1 MPRLFL
7 DRSFPVAIQTKQ
19 LSSELPSH
27 VLKPQKRR
35 NLKDRLMQVYGN
47 IGSDIVQRTGGGSG
61 KPFWTFRLAENQGK
75 DENRTT
81 TWYEVAFFGS
91 EVDAD
96 LLQKGQFVKVTGR
109 VESQVYQKRDQT
121 WASSLRLSTG
131 SVIPQPKREGAPE
144 GEGGQAPRA
153 AAPAAAP
160 ARAAAPA
167 AAPAAP
173 PTDTRY
179 DNFSDM
185 DDDIP
190 F

>member
-1 MPRLFL
+1 
-7 DRSFPVAIQTKQ
+7 
-19 LSSELPSH
+19 
-27 VLKPQKRR
+27 
-35 NLKDRLMQVYGN
+35 MQVYGN
-47 IGSDIVQRTGGGSG
+47 IGSDITLRTGPSG

-81 TWYEVAFFGS
+81 TWYEVAYFGS

-109 VESQVYQKRDQT
+109 VEPQVYQKKDTT

-144 GEGGQAPRA
+144 GGPEQSRAAAPAPAPARAPA

-160 ARAAAPA
+160 APAPQ
-167 AAPAAP
+167 
-173 PTDTRY
+173 TNTRY
-179 DNFSDM
+179 DGFDDM

>member
-1 MPRLFL
+1 
-7 DRSFPVAIQTKQ
+7 
-19 LSSELPSH
+19 
-27 VLKPQKRR
+27 
-35 NLKDRLMQVYGN
+35 MQVYGN
-47 IGSDIVQRTGGGSG
+47 IGSDITPRTGPSG

-109 VESQVYQKRDQT
+109 VEAQVYQKRDQT

-131 SVIPQPKREGAPE
+131 SVVPQPKREGTPE
-144 GEGGQAPRA
+144 GEGRQAPRA
-153 AAPAAAP
+153 AAPAPAP
-160 ARAAAPA
+160 APA
-167 AAPAAP
+167 AAPAV
-173 PTDTRY
+173 PTNTRY
-179 DNFSDM
+179 DNFAEM